1 MNISK
6 VGEKQNALF
15 ISHVLTLR
23 GSDNRRS
30 KLYCYQVHMSFYK
43 PLLLDYDNAIYID
56 LLLNG
61 EKPAILCNAVIQKP
75 FIKNT
80 SNLRLTGGPNVSL
93 VLSSI

>member
-30 KLYCYQVHMSFYK
+30 KLYCYSTLGGK
-43 PLLLDYDNAIYID
+43 TDKLDEAVDRE
-56 LLLNG
+56 LN
-61 EKPAILCNAVIQKP
+61 V
-75 FIKNT
+75 T
-80 SNLRLTGGPNVSL
+80 RS
-93 VLSSI
+93 